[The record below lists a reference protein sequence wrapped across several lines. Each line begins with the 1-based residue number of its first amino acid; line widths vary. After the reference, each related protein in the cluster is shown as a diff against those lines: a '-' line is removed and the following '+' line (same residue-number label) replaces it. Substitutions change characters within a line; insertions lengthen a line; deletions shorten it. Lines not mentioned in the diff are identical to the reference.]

1 MVIKIVLFCL
11 VSYLIGS
18 FSSAVWIGKWF
29 FGIDV
34 REHGSKNAGATNTFR
49 VLGYKAGIP
58 VFILDVLK
66 SFISVNFIIF
76 IPEIITYSEI
86 YYGIKI
92 LFGICAV
99 TGHIFPIYTR
109 FKGGKGVASMLGLV
123 IALQPTAAGITF
135 AVFIFVFLIT
145 RIVSLSSISA
155 AIAFPIIIYLLE
167 KNDSLTLTI
176 FSLIATVIIIFTHKL
191 NIKRLIAGEEKKI
204 SFRKNKNT
212 SL

>member
-176 FSLIATVIIIFTHKL
+176 FSLIATVIIIFTHKS
-191 NIKRLIAGEEKKI
+191 NIKRLIAGEENKI